1 MSAVVGRGTD
11 SLTAAREPNPVHTES
26 TALPMKQK
34 MNKTNLTIRITNEG
48 RQILEESARR
58 LGLNRSSFI
67 ELAIR
72 TAAKQIEHD
81 YMLLETHQ

>member
-1 MSAVVGRGTD
+1 M
-11 SLTAAREPNPVHTES
+11 N
-26 TALPMKQK
+26 QK

-58 LGLNRSSFI
+58 LGLNRNSFI

-81 YMLLETHQ
+81 YMLFETHQ

>member
-1 MSAVVGRGTD
+1 MNQT
-11 SLTAAREPNPVHTES
+11 
-26 TALPMKQK
+26 
-34 MNKTNLTIRITNEG
+34 NKTNLTIRITNEG
-48 RQILEESARR
+48 RQILEESASR

-81 YMLLETHQ
+81 YMLFETRQ

>member
-1 MSAVVGRGTD
+1 M
-11 SLTAAREPNPVHTES
+11 N
-26 TALPMKQK
+26 Q

-48 RQILEESARR
+48 RQILKESARR

-72 TAAKQIEHD
+72 TAAKQLDEQ

>member
-1 MSAVVGRGTD
+1 
-11 SLTAAREPNPVHTES
+11 
-26 TALPMKQK
+26 

-72 TAAKQIEHD
+72 KEAKQLDEQ
-81 YMLLETHQ
+81 YMLLEIHQ